1 VSILVIRKED
11 LHSLID
17 LIDERDNEPFYKI
30 LRKIINKN
38 AVIIDGMIVEF
49 DVSPLTEE
57 EKEAIE
63 QAEKEYD
70 EGEYQGWEELKNDW
84 KI

>member
-17 LIDERDNEPFYKI
+17 LIDERDNEPVYKI

-63 QAEKEYD
+63 QAEKEYY

-84 KI
+84 KL